1 MKGIFCTPRAVFI
14 CFALF
19 FAASS
24 AHAETLTYST
34 FFPPTHI
41 QAVTSENW
49 CKEVEKRTDGRVK
62 FQFFPGQTLTRAP
75 QTYEAVTDGIA
86 DIGVTGIAYT
96 QGRFPVMSSLDMP
109 LGYPSGVVATKAA
122 NALFDK
128 MNPAE
133 FDSAKIM
140 YFHGHGPGYIHTRKA
155 PVKKLEDLKG
165 LRIRSTGMSA
175 NIVTALGGT
184 PVSMAMPDT
193 YQSLQRGVVD
203 GSFHPVETNKGWNM
217 GEVVSY
223 MTIAKPAAY
232 TTTFYVVMNKSKWN
246 KISPEDQKVIEEI
259 NKEWALKHGEAWDSS
274 DEEGMAFFKE
284 KGGTVITLDDAESG
298 RWVTA
303 VQSVID
309 DQIKMLDD
317 MNVDGAAVFDDIK
330 KAIATGDAQ

>member
-1 MKGIFCTPRAVFI
+1 MKRLFCLPRAVFF
-14 CFALF
+14 CFALI

-24 AHAETLTYST
+24 AHAVTLTYST

-62 FQFFPGQTLTRAP
+62 VQFFPGQTLTRAP

-86 DIGVTGIAYT
+86 DIGVTALAYT
-96 QGRFPVMSSLDMP
+96 QGRFPVMASLDMP

-122 NALFDK
+122 NALFEK
-128 MNPAE
+128 MQPKE
-133 FDSAKIM
+133 FDATKVM
-140 YFHGHGPGYIHTRKA
+140 YFHGHGPGYIHTRKVA
-155 PVKKLEDLKG
+155 VNTLEDLKG
-165 LRIRSTGMSA
+165 QRIRSTGMSA

-203 GSFHPVETNKGWNM
+203 GSFHPTETNKGWNM

-232 TTTFYVVMNKSKWN
+232 TTTFYVTMNKSKWN

-274 DEEGMAFFKE
+274 DEAGMAFFKE
-284 KGGTVITLDDAESG
+284 KGGTVITLDDAEAK
-298 RWVTA
+298 RWGDA
-303 VQSVID
+303 VQPVID
-309 DQIKMLDD
+309 KYIKELDG
-317 MNVDGAAVFDDIK
+317 MKIDGADVFGFIQNI
-330 KAIATGDAQ
+330 IATGDVK

>member
-1 MKGIFCTPRAVFI
+1 MKGIFFTPRAAFI

-24 AHAETLTYST
+24 AHAVTLTYST

-62 FQFFPGQTLTRAP
+62 IQFFPGQTLTRAP

-86 DIGVTGIAYT
+86 DIGVAALAYT
-96 QGRFPVMSSLDMP
+96 QGRFPVMASLDMP

-122 NALFDK
+122 NALFEK
-128 MNPAE
+128 MEPVE
-133 FDSAKIM
+133 FDSTKVM
-140 YFHGHGPGYIHTRKA
+140 YFHGHGPGYIHTRKV

-165 LRIRSTGMSA
+165 QRIRSTGMSA
-175 NIVTALGGT
+175 NIATALGGT

-203 GSFHPVETNKGWNM
+203 GSFHPAETNKGWNM

-274 DEEGMAFFKE
+274 DEEGMVFFKD
-284 KGGTVITLDDAESG
+284 KGGTVITLDDAESE
-298 RWVTA
+298 RWATA
-303 VQSVID
+303 VRPVID
-309 DQIKMLDD
+309 NYIKTLDD
-317 MNVDGAAVFDDIK
+317 MKIDGANVFDFINK
-330 KAIATGDAQ
+330 VIATGDAQ

>member
-1 MKGIFCTPRAVFI
+1 MKGIFCTLRAVFI

-24 AHAETLTYST
+24 AHAVTLTYST

-62 FQFFPGQTLTRAP
+62 IQFFPGQTLTRAP

-86 DIGVTGIAYT
+86 DIGVTALAYT

-122 NALFDK
+122 NALFEK
-128 MNPAE
+128 MQPAE
-133 FDSAKIM
+133 FDSTKVM
-140 YFHGHGPGYIHTRKA
+140 YFHAHGPGYIHTRKV

-193 YQSLQRGVVD
+193 YQALQRGVVD
-203 GSFHPVETNKGWNM
+203 GSFHPTETNKGWNM

-232 TTTFYVVMNKSKWN
+232 TTTFYVTMNKSKWN
-246 KISPEDQKVIEEI
+246 EISPEDQKVIEEI

-274 DEEGMAFFKE
+274 DEAGMAFFKE
-284 KGGTVITLDDAESG
+284 KGGTVITLDDAESK
-298 RWVTA
+298 RWATA
-303 VQSVID
+303 VQPVIENY
-309 DQIKMLDD
+309 IKTLDD
-317 MNVDGAAVFDDIK
+317 MNVDGAATFDFIENV
-330 KAIATGDAQ
+330 IATGDTQ